1 MTVVSSNF
9 ARRAADLYE
18 TERFATVALI
28 RAFPQIFGEGRTIWE
43 PAAGNHKIADVI
55 AETGAKVITSD
66 IEMYGR
72 QHDAIR
78 DFLSMP
84 YTGPNFDAIVT
95 NPPYGKGNR
104 TAVRFCELALDRC
117 DGFVAMLLTAK
128 FDFGKTRQ
136 HLFKRNA
143 RFMGKVALI
152 DRISWA
158 DNGQTGTEDH
168 AWFVW
173 GPIAGSPY
181 AKGLFWEGRE

>member
-1 MTVVSSNF
+1 MTVVPSNF
-9 ARRAADLYE
+9 ARKDADLYE
-18 TERFATVALI
+18 TEEFATLALV
-28 RAFPQIFGEGRTIWE
+28 RAFPQMFGEGKEIWE
-43 PAAGNHKIADVI
+43 CAAGNHKIADVV
-55 AETGAKVITSD
+55 ARTGSMVLTSD
-66 IEMYGR
+66 IATYDR
-72 QHDAIR
+72 DHDFVF
-78 DFLSMP
+78 DFLSDEQNQLCP
-84 YTGPNFDAIVT
+84 DAIVT

-104 TAVRFCELALDRC
+104 TAVRFCELALNRC

-136 HLFKRNA
+136 HLFKRNP